1 MINTYD
7 NKIIL
12 NKLIEIDINLNYIEY
27 INKNNNLFISN
38 YYNIYNIFEKIEFNI
53 YNYLINNNYY
63 NIKNNTMQIYKLN
76 YIIVLFTL
84 ITYTTIK
91 K

>member
-27 INKNNNLFISN
+27 INKNNDLFISN
-38 YYNIYNIFEKIEFNI
+38 YYNIYNILEKIEFNI
-53 YNYLINNNYY
+53 YNYIINNNYY

-84 ITYTTIK
+84 VTYTTIK

>member
-53 YNYLINNNYY
+53 YNYIINNNYY

-84 ITYTTIK
+84 VTYTTIK